1 MSKRLI
7 FSAKVVN
14 NTKYSASNPKLLDVG
29 CDKRELKNYLNSQI
43 KYYSI
48 DYPEI
53 DLEKDKLPF
62 PSKSFDIVCCFGVLE
77 HLKSPYDA
85 LKELKRVLK
94 DDGYAFISIPNFYF
108 IFNRLKVLFG
118 ISMDMTFEVNR
129 HDKHLH
135 FPRLNDTRKFVGR
148 EFKIDKEYYF
158 SEFNDINLPTAWLG
172 KLYPDL
178 FCWEMVIKC
187 KRCL

>member
-1 MSKRLI
+1 MIKRLI

-14 NTKYSASNPKLLDVG
+14 NTKCNTSNPKLLDVG
-29 CDKRELKNYLNSQI
+29 CDKKELKNYLDSRI
-43 KYYSI
+43 KYYGI

-77 HLKSPYDA
+77 HLKSPYGA
-85 LKELKRVLK
+85 LKDLKRVLK
-94 DDGYAFISIPNFYF
+94 DNGYAFISIFNFYF
-108 IFNRLKVLFG
+108 IFNRLKTLFG
-118 ISMDMTFEVNR
+118 IPLDKAFEIIP

-135 FPRLNDTRKFVGR
+135 FPHLNDTRRFIRK

-158 SEFNDINLPTAWLG
+158 SEFNDINLPTSWLG
-172 KLYPDL
+172 NLYPNL
-178 FCWEMVIKC
+178 FCWELVIKC
-187 KRCL
+187 KK